1 MDAAIHH
8 RSQPILAWVQL
19 ARVALAAA
27 ERSTFGKLWPDD
39 ASPDRH
45 AILTIRN
52 LTRRAPRFIQRSTMS
67 VITVKRTVIKRT
79 PYRRSLAL
87 RSFLGLTRSYFA
99 SEKSWEFAI
108 EALLFVILLA
118 ISAWPVV
125 AAVDALNEFLQH
137 TPS

>member
-1 MDAAIHH
+1 M
-8 RSQPILAWVQL
+8 
-19 ARVALAAA
+19 ALAAA

-67 VITVKRTVIKRT
+67 VITVKRTVIRRGPNKRST
-79 PYRRSLAL
+79 TRRSF
-87 RSFLGLTRSYFA
+87 RELTRSYFA

-108 EALLFVILLA
+108 EALLFVIIVA
-118 ISAWPVV
+118 ISAWPIFVV
-125 AAVDALNEFLQH
+125 ADALNEFLQR
-137 TPS
+137 TGS